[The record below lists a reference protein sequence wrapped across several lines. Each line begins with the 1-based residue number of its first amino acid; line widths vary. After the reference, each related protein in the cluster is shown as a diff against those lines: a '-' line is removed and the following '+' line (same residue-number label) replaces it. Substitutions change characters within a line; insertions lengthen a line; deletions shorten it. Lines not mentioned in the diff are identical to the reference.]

1 MKLIKRKTVE
11 KISLIIF
18 MLLCIWGVND
28 SHVFASEITNP
39 IYNSD
44 AKTSTYSYVYFGH
57 YPQSEIK
64 GDDITEEIINANY
77 NKVSE
82 DIGIGIADNQQ
93 IWRFVVGGNKDNP
106 VYSYYLVEPIKWKV
120 LSVDNQFITLMSDS
134 ILDHGL
140 YYKPGNNY
148 GSSGIRSWLNG
159 YDSSYNSEDM
169 DSSSEF
175 CNFVSSAFTQEEYD
189 ICQQQGVSSSNGII
203 KDYVILPYN
212 NIVKNNLYGFYDGT
226 SANSTRVKKATDY
239 AALCASSSMY
249 SKDINGWYTMDG
261 VVNNSGS
268 MSSYATVFGIVPM
281 IKIRADSDLYT
292 TEKPEIKLGTDI
304 SEMSCSLKY
313 SSINYNGSEKKPEVT
328 VKNGNYTLIE
338 NVDYTVEYENN
349 VDAGIGNVYIRG
361 AGYYYGTIKKQFII
375 NKLNQNISNIQDSYS
390 MVYGDASFRL
400 NAVTSADGIINYSSS
415 DENVIIV
422 APKTGR
428 ITIVGPGNAT
438 VTVTA
443 SETTNYRKS
452 EKNISFIVKPS
463 KVTELKSQAISSTSV
478 TIKWNSVFGAS
489 GYAVYKYNELYEQY
503 DLVDRITPDKTL
515 YTFNNLLSNKSYKFK
530 VRAFKDTK
538 NGRIYGEKS
547 DPLKIQTSKQILKEQ
562 SIKTS
567 KIKTFKAKK
576 LQKKKISFNLK
587 AKTTGNGIIQYKIVK
602 GKAKN
607 ISVSKNGKVVLKK
620 GCKKGTYKIK
630 ITATGTETF
639 KPASKVIS
647 IKVK

>member
-1 MKLIKRKTVE
+1 
-11 KISLIIF
+11 
-18 MLLCIWGVND
+18 
-28 SHVFASEITNP
+28 
-39 IYNSD
+39 
-44 AKTSTYSYVYFGH
+44 
-57 YPQSEIK
+57 
-64 GDDITEEIINANY
+64 
-77 NKVSE
+77 
-82 DIGIGIADNQQ
+82 
-93 IWRFVVGGNKDNP
+93 
-106 VYSYYLVEPIKWKV
+106 
-120 LSVDNQFITLMSDS
+120 
-134 ILDHGL
+134 
-140 YYKPGNNY
+140 
-148 GSSGIRSWLNG
+148 
-159 YDSSYNSEDM
+159 
-169 DSSSEF
+169 
-175 CNFVSSAFTQEEYD
+175 
-189 ICQQQGVSSSNGII
+189 
-203 KDYVILPYN
+203 
-212 NIVKNNLYGFYDGT
+212 
-226 SANSTRVKKATDY
+226 
-239 AALCASSSMY
+239 
-249 SKDINGWYTMDG
+249 
-261 VVNNSGS
+261 
-268 MSSYATVFGIVPM
+268 
-281 IKIRADSDLYT
+281 
-292 TEKPEIKLGTDI
+292 
-304 SEMSCSLKY
+304 
-313 SSINYNGSEKKPEVT
+313 
-328 VKNGNYTLIE
+328 
-338 NVDYTVEYENN
+338 
-349 VDAGIGNVYIRG
+349 
-361 AGYYYGTIKKQFII
+361 
-375 NKLNQNISNIQDSYS
+375 

-415 DENVIIV
+415 DESVIVV

-443 SETTNYRKS
+443 SETTNYHKS

-503 DLVDRITPDKTL
+503 DLVDRITPDMTL

-630 ITATGTETF
+630 ITATGTATF
-639 KPASKVIS
+639 KQASKVIS